1 MTREERRQEA
11 REAFWAG
18 ARSGS
23 FHYAIAYVAILL
35 PGTIAIR
42 VGLGWMFLWSAM
54 VVLATGV
61 LLAYKMKLYPFTEK
75 RNHW

>member
-1 MTREERRQEA
+1 MNREERRQEFWLSA
-11 REAFWAG
+11 RQGFVMGLWHQAMFTL
-18 ARSGS
+18 
-23 FHYAIAYVAILL
+23 AILM
-35 PGTIAIR
+35 PFTWAAR
-42 VGLGWMFLWSAM
+42 VGLGWMFVGSAM